1 MIMLL
6 KNQVFL
12 KLQLAFFIC
21 LNIED
26 WKEIC
31 FQKCKY
37 ILNRDEFIKKFRIK
51 YLQLSDEE
59 IFGFIRIYLLSKP
72 AENNYEK
79 TDFLFDGRLPIN
91 RICWMDPYLQEEG
104 DYTFENTGEGIH
116 HPFFFF
122 CLKGIIY

>member
-1 MIMLL
+1 MITLL

-79 TDFLFDGRLPIN
+79 TDFLFDGRLPLN

-104 DYTFENTGEGIH
+104 DYTFCWLIENTGEGIH
-116 HPFFFF
+116 HP
-122 CLKGIIY
+122 